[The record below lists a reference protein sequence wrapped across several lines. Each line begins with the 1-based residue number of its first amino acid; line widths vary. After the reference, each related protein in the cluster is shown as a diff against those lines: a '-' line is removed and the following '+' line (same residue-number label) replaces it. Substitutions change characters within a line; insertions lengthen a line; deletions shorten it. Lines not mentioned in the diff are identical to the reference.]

1 MKKIIFCLLLIIT
14 LGSVSKA
21 QSYDT
26 IFGRPPHAYLD
37 FWFDTAPWYL
47 NNTVDYCFRLSPN
60 IYAYNHANLR
70 LQLER
75 QKAYNHIK
83 VIGLGCMVAM
93 DNTTDCGRTTFA
105 IKDHTATK
113 DTQYLYLYKDNT
125 LNNPL
130 FYDSSRS
137 FYMDTVELLAKVR
150 WDTATPKVYFSQH
163 RSDPS
168 YGRDSCWIYQ
178 VMLDSAIDLE
188 SYYLIGGT
196 FPQDYDHSMG
206 GPTCSVSPIHYYGI
220 QAPYPRNIFDC
231 DPSGPFYYLRDST
244 GYRWRGWP
252 SVFWLENDTITP
264 FAVFGGN
271 IHWTYGCVFD
281 YRYAFGRFF
290 PIIESLQLTTT
301 SEDENMGMAL
311 GGGYYSDSI
320 YKTIRVWPR
329 EGYAFSHWNDGDTHS
344 HRSIFLTQDT
354 AFTAYFRGL
363 DTLTLTTLAQP
374 AEGGTVIGGGIQ
386 FEGYNRLQALPAENY
401 VFDHWDNGSNNPSRT
416 IHQIGDT
423 TVTAYFH
430 KLDSFVLKM
439 ELIPPEGGSFRFSTP
454 LIAHETQ
461 FRQIDSSSAL
471 VIEGGMVDI
480 EIEPGR
486 NYLIDRWSDLDTG
499 FTFYTRTTTITSDTL
514 ISCYL
519 KKTDNDAIELTPYD
533 SRLTLTPNP
542 AHDKVLVTCPENM
555 PLNDAWLHIY
565 DAAGKKLH
573 SEAMKLSTH
582 TISLSKIP
590 AGMYFITVTTP
601 GHSAYEK
608 LIVE

>member
-1 MKKIIFCLLLIIT
+1 MKKIILCLLLT
-14 LGSVSKA
+14 VSLGCVAEA

-26 IFGRPPHAYLD
+26 ISGRPPHAYLD

-47 NNTVDYCFRLSPN
+47 NNTVDYCFRLSYN
-60 IYAYNHANLR
+60 IYYYRGSNYR
-70 LQLER
+70 LQIER
-75 QKAYNHIK
+75 QKAYDPIR
-83 VIGLGCMVAM
+83 VVGLGCMVAM
-93 DNTTDCGRTTFA
+93 DSTTNCDHQAFA
-105 IKDHTATK
+105 VRDHTPTK
-113 DTQYLYLYKDNT
+113 DPQYLYLYKDNS

-130 FYDSSRS
+130 LDSSG

-168 YGRDSCWIYQ
+168 YGRDSCWIYE

-196 FPQDYDHSMG
+196 FPQDYDRSLG
-206 GPTCSVSPIHYYGI
+206 TTTSSVSPIHYYGI
-220 QAPYPRNIFDC
+220 QAPFPMRVFDC
-231 DPSGPFYYLRDST
+231 DPSGPFYYLQDST
-244 GYRWRGWP
+244 GRIHSRGWP
-252 SVFWLENDTITP
+252 SVFWLRNDSITP
-264 FAVFGGN
+264 ARIYDDYFGL
-271 IHWTYGCVFD
+271 TYGCMFD
-281 YRYAFGRFF
+281 QRYAFGRFF
-290 PIIESLQLTTT
+290 PIIESLHLTTT
-301 SEDENMGMAL
+301 SEDESMGMAL
-311 GGGYYSDSI
+311 GGGYYSDST

-329 EGYAFSHWNDGDTHS
+329 PGYAFSHWNDGDTHYR
-344 HRSIFLTQDT
+344 RSIFLTQDT
-354 AFTAYFRGL
+354 AFTAHFRGL
-363 DTLTLTTLAQP
+363 DTLILTTVAQP